1 MLEAVERRLEQYIN
15 SLEEPIIT
23 ELYRK
28 LPSGKRLRAKLILYI
43 AGETNDAIK
52 LASIVELIHAAS
64 LLHDDV
70 IDDAMLRRNKPSIN
84 ATYGNKISIML
95 GDILYSKGFNE
106 LTLLDNKIAQIV
118 SNAVTKLS
126 IGELYDV
133 EMSKDFNTDKDK
145 YMNMIYGKT
154 ASLIEASAWSA
165 ALLCGKKGENYKLY
179 GKNLGLAFQMIDD
192 LLDITS
198 SSDVLG
204 KPALHDFVEGKTTIP
219 YIYLYDTL
227 NLEQKIKLKSLH
239 KKTLSQDESI
249 WILEEMQKNDI
260 LAKCY
265 RDAKI
270 LIEEVISLM
279 SYENE
284 PKLVAIAKEMID
296 RNF

>member
-1 MLEAVERRLEQYIN
+1 MLEAVERRLEQYIS
-15 SLEEPIIT
+15 SLEEPLIT

-28 LPSGKRLRAKLILYI
+28 LASGKRLRAKLILYI
-43 AGETNDAIK
+43 AGEKNDAIK

-84 ATYGNKISIML
+84 ATYGNKVSIML

-106 LTLLDNKIAQIV
+106 LTFLDSKIAQIV

-133 EMSKDFNTDKDK
+133 EMSRDFNTNKDK
-145 YMNMIYGKT
+145 YINMIYGKT

-165 ALLCGKKGENYKLY
+165 ALLCGKSQENYKLY

-204 KPALHDFVEGKTTIP
+204 KPALHDFVEGKTTLP
-219 YIYLYDTL
+219 YIYLYDAL
-227 NLEQKIKLKSLH
+227 DDEKKQKLKSLH
-239 KKTLSQDESI
+239 KKTLSTDEAN
-249 WILEEMQKNDI
+249 WILQEMKENDI
-260 LAKCY
+260 LSKCY
-265 RDAKI
+265 QEAKL
-270 LIEEVISLM
+270 LIEEAISLM